1 MSKSRASNG
10 ERKTEEQKRKKSF
23 QILNSH
29 VGTRC
34 DQYFLQLQKD
44 NILTF
49 NFILS
54 NAAHG
59 ILTIVFELKLTFLR
73 KTKMFISF
81 YKHLKNILMEIEI
94 CLSSET
100 YILKNGCFD

>member
-1 MSKSRASNG
+1 M
-10 ERKTEEQKRKKSF
+10 
-23 QILNSH
+23 
-29 VGTRC
+29 
-34 DQYFLQLQKD
+34 
-44 NILTF
+44 
-49 NFILS
+49 LS
-54 NAAHG
+54 NLADW
-59 ILTIVFELKLTFLR
+59 ILRIVFELKLTFLR